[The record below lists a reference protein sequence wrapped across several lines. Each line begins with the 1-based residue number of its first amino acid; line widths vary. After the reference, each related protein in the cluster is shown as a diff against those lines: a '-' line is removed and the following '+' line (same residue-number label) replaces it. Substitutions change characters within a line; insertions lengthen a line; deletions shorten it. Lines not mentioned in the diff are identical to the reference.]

1 MKIGILKEATETEQR
16 VALVPQI
23 AQLLSKQKVEW
34 MIESGA
40 GISAGFNTV
49 YRKFKPP
56 FSERRYIAEPASM
69 SIVGAISEICGFASV
84 ASGGAAVGNVR
95 SVPDRA
101 ARSYSFGSLP
111 NTFGEIIS

>member
-1 MKIGILKEATETEQR
+1 
-16 VALVPQI
+16 V
-23 AQLLSKQKVEW
+23 
-34 MIESGA
+34 
-40 GISAGFNTV
+40 F
-49 YRKFKPP
+49 RKFKPP

-101 ARSYSFGSLP
+101 ARFTAIQAGRSAQNLHK
-111 NTFGEIIS
+111 